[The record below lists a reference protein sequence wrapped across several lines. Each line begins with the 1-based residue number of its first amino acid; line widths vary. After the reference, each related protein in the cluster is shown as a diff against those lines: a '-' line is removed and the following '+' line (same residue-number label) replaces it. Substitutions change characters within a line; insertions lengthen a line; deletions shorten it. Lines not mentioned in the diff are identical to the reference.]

1 LARHP
6 YIAIEGVIGVG
17 KTTLARLMKNSFQA
31 DLLLEV
37 FEENPFLSDFYAD
50 RARYAF
56 QTQIFFLLSR
66 YRQQHH
72 VIGPT
77 LARSPLI
84 SDYTF
89 AKDRLFAHLNL
100 DGDELTMYD
109 RVHDVL
115 AEKIPRPDLIVFLR
129 ARVDTLMERIAMRDR
144 SFERAMSRDYITDL
158 ARAYDEFAATY
169 HEAPVLIIDT
179 DDLNWVTDP
188 QALTYVAGQVR
199 AALGNGH
206 EQEELPLFE
215 SGPSSG
221 EPAIPLTA
229 RRRLTDF
236 QRWQQTLHKSETNL
250 PDLSFHYIG
259 LTQEVGQLGA
269 EMTAIW
275 HEQKT
280 LLDKVGNQTEA
291 LDRALTERLPHLR
304 AELADCLSYLLTL
317 ANQVGIDLESA
328 YLEKINHRS

>member
-1 LARHP
+1 
-6 YIAIEGVIGVG
+6 
-17 KTTLARLMKNSFQA
+17 MKNSFEA

-66 YRQQHH
+66 YRQQHR
-72 VIGPT
+72 VIEPT
-77 LARSPLI
+77 LAHSPLI

-100 DGDELTMYD
+100 DGDELAMYD
-109 RVHDVL
+109 RVHEVL
-115 AEKIPRPDLIVFLR
+115 AEKIPRPDLIVYLR

-158 ARAYDEFAATY
+158 TQAYDEFAATY

-179 DDLNWVTDP
+179 DDLNWVADP
-188 QALTYVAGQVR
+188 EALTYVAGQVH
-199 AALGNGH
+199 AALSDGH
-206 EQEELPLFE
+206 EQKELSLLKTQ
-215 SGPSSG
+215 PSSG
-221 EPAIPLTA
+221 EPAISLTA
-229 RRRLTDF
+229 RRRLADF
-236 QRWQQTLHKSETNL
+236 QQWQQTLDESDTNL
-250 PDLSFHYIG
+250 SDLSFNYIG

-275 HEQKT
+275 REQKT
-280 LLDKVGNQTEA
+280 LLDKVGNQSEA
-291 LDRALTERLPHLR
+291 LDRALTEHLPHLR
-304 AELADCLSYLLTL
+304 TELADCLSYLLTL
-317 ANQVGIDLESA
+317 ANHVGIDLESA